1 MNLNNSLYEKLE
13 TLGRRK
19 LSNTF
24 YMRDF
29 LYSEISNANE
39 IPNYPNDPELAVENG
54 KVLCE
59 RLLEPLQD
67 AFGRLHIR
75 SGYRSPDVNDFGNKN
90 SLNCGSNEG
99 NYGGHIWDIPNSK
112 FGNGAMACV
121 VIPAIAEISK
131 NRVRHHFPRLIKERH
146 SNLARRLKEPCYPE
160 RSRGICCGNRKSR
173 FLRYPRIKSGVRSE

>member
-67 AFGRLHIR
+67 AFGRIHIR

-90 SLNCGSNEG
+90 SFNCGSNER
-99 NYGGHIWDIPNSK
+99 NYGGHIWDIPNSE

-121 VIPAIAEISK
+121 VIPAIAKLSEDNPGIW
-131 NRVRHHFPRLIKERH
+131 KELGYWIH
-146 SNLARRLKEPCYPE
+146 DHLPE
-160 RSRGICCGNRKSR
+160 
-173 FLRYPRIKSGVRSE
+173 